1 MKWTEGRRVVPVI
14 NMVDDAVR
22 EAGARE
28 AAEVALQM
36 SDHFDRVALV
46 SLARST
52 DPVVAVLRR

>member
-1 MKWTEGRRVVPVI
+1 VVPVI
-14 NMVDDAVR
+14 NMVDDAAC

-36 SDHFDRVALV
+36 CDRFDRVALV
-46 SLARST
+46 CLARST